1 MHIFLDVDG
10 VLNKES
16 DWNKP
21 FTINDSCLYQ
31 FASLMKLIKEPHIIL
46 SSTWRAGYTNTG
58 AVSERGD
65 GLSCKLEEYNLSIE
79 DSTPVSNKTRQEEIE
94 YFIRKHSISSY
105 IVLDDDASLFPHPE
119 RINLYLTNY
128 KTGITESD
136 VKNLKKIC
144 KGR

>member
-21 FTINDSCLYQ
+21 FTINDSCLYH

-58 AVSERGD
+58 ALSERGD
-65 GLSCKLEEYNLSIE
+65 SLSCKLAEYNLSIE

-94 YFIRKHSISSY
+94 YFIRRHSISSY
-105 IVLDDDASLFPHPE
+105 IVLDDDESLFPHPE

-136 VKNLKKIC
+136 IKKLKKIC
-144 KGR
+144 KGW